1 MKFVK
6 TTARAVA
13 ERDAFN
19 EEVTLRAT
27 LEGGAL
33 HSLSGTNSHVTDRFF
48 LSSRQ
53 VRGFNSRGIGPRDLS
68 DNTSNDVLG
77 GNRYVAARLEAEFP
91 LGLPSEYGLIGSI
104 FADAGSLW
112 SLDDRMGGRCYGS
125 DGTPIS
131 NCVLVD
137 DSFDLRSAVG
147 FGLLWDTPI
156 GPLRM
161 DFSRPLDKSELD
173 ETNSFDITI
182 STRF

>member
-1 MKFVK
+1 M
-6 TTARAVA
+6 
-13 ERDAFN
+13 
-19 EEVTLRAT
+19 RAT

-33 HSLSGTNSHVTDRFF
+33 HSFSGTSSHVTDRFF

-91 LGLPSEYGLIGSI
+91 LGLPSEYGLTGSI

-112 SLDDRMGGRCYGS
+112 SLDDRMGGRCFGS
-125 DGTPIS
+125 GGTPIA

-156 GPLRM
+156 GPVAHGLQQASGKERAG
-161 DFSRPLDKSELD
+161 
-173 ETNSFDITI
+173 
-182 STRF
+182 

>member
-1 MKFVK
+1 
-6 TTARAVA
+6 
-13 ERDAFN
+13 
-19 EEVTLRAT
+19 
-27 LEGGAL
+27 
-33 HSLSGTNSHVTDRFF
+33 
-48 LSSRQ
+48 
-53 VRGFNSRGIGPRDLS
+53 
-68 DNTSNDVLG
+68 
-77 GNRYVAARLEAEFP
+77 
-91 LGLPSEYGLIGSI
+91 
-104 FADAGSLW
+104 
-112 SLDDRMGGRCYGS
+112 MGGRCYGS

-161 DFSRPLDKSELD
+161 DFTRPLDKSELD